1 MIFLREPEDGA
12 KISLATE
19 HQIEFISKEARTLRD
34 ELDADFTFDWTNVQP
49 GFDREERSHPAP
61 VHFSWCDRPLEKG
74 HNGRKI
80 YTFLIISENEDLSSP
95 EVYTTAKSSL
105 DVYNLKI
112 GTKYYWC
119 VQKNGRRSKIYSFTT
134 ELFVPRFIRI
144 GGVSN
149 VRDMGGYVVEGG
161 KRIRQGIIYR
171 GSEFENKMHISDTGV
186 NDLLALKI
194 RTDLDLRG
202 ESASQVENL
211 ITPLLKM
218 NRIFV
223 PSEAYEGLFLPDEK
237 DELNTFFTTFA
248 DPENYPIYYHC
259 RGGADRTGSYSFIL
273 GALYGMSLDDLYLE
287 YELTSLSIWGTRVR
301 NHKLFAKFLNSF
313 FALPGETNAEKARN
327 FLRVNAGL
335 SDAQID
341 KIYEIALEDV
351 SE

>member
-1 MIFLREPEDGA
+1 MIFLREPKNGA
-12 KISLATE
+12 RVSLATE
-19 HQIEFISKEARTLRD
+19 YQIEFISEEQRRLRGEA
-34 ELDADFTFDWTNVQP
+34 DADFKFDWTNVQP
-49 GFDREERSHPAP
+49 GLDREERSHPAP
-61 VHFSWCDRPLEKG
+61 VHFSWCDRPLERG

-95 EVYTTAKSSL
+95 EVYTTDKSSL
-105 DVYNLKI
+105 DIYNLKI

-134 ELFVPRFIRI
+134 EFIAPRFIRI
-144 GGVSN
+144 DGVSN

-161 KRIRQGIIYR
+161 KRVRQGIIYR
-171 GSEFENKMHISDTGV
+171 GSEFENKMHISEKGI
-186 NDLLALKI
+186 NDLLGLKI

-202 ESASQVENL
+202 ESAKQVDNL
-211 ITPLLKM
+211 ITPLFNI

-237 DELNTFFTTFA
+237 DELNTFFSTFA
-248 DPENYPIYYHC
+248 NPKNYPIYYHC

-273 GALYGMSLDDLYLE
+273 GALYGMSLDDLFLE

-301 NHKLFAKFLNSF
+301 NHKLFSKFLESF
-313 FALPGETNAEKARN
+313 FTLPGETNAEKARY
-327 FLRVNAGL
+327 FLRTNAGL
-335 SDAQID
+335 TDKEID
-341 KIYEIALEDV
+341 RIYEIALEDI